1 MKDREV
7 YEYHGWREQC
17 KHITSEMY
25 ELTEAIHDYELC
37 DREDLIERAKALVN
51 ITEEISDVEFMIN
64 QIKEYYEINPKFVD
78 EWKAHK
84 REREDERI
92 KNNYYKK

>member
-7 YEYHGWREQC
+7 YKYHGWREQC

-37 DREDLIERAKALVN
+37 DEKDLIERAKKLVN

-64 QIKEYYEINPKFVD
+64 QIKEYYEINPKFVE
-78 EWKAHK
+78 EWKSHK